1 MLDSIILD
9 VHSNLMDKPNDINA
23 HLAERLRGL
32 RADRGLTLDGLAER
46 TGVSRSMI
54 SLIERGESSPTAA
67 VLDRLAGGLGV
78 TLASLFAETSRED
91 ASPLARRAEQRVWQ
105 DPATG
110 YVRRNLSAPGHPS
123 PIELV
128 EVSLPAGARVAYDT
142 GPRTVGV
149 KQQVWLIDGMI
160 DLTVGPDT
168 HRLESGDCLS
178 MHIDQLIVFHN
189 PTDRPA
195 RYLVALATDPA
206 AGLQRERMSP

>member
-1 MLDSIILD
+1 MDS
-9 VHSNLMDKPNDINA
+9 PNDINA
-23 HLAERLRGL
+23 HLAERLRSL
-32 RADRGLTLDGLAER
+32 RLERGLTLDGLADR

-78 TLASLFAETSRED
+78 TLASLFAGPARPD
-91 ASPLARRAEQRVWQ
+91 ASPLARRAGQRVWS

-110 YVRRNLSAPGHPS
+110 YVRRNLSAPDYPS

-128 EVSLPAGARVAYDT
+128 EVELPAGARVAYDS

-149 KQQVWLIDGMI
+149 KQQVWLIDGRI

-168 HRLESGDCLS
+168 YRLEPGDCLS

-195 RYLVALATDPA
+195 HYLVALATDPVV
-206 AGLQRERMSP
+206 GIQR